1 MLGSRKTIIPARN
14 MENMGGVT
22 GGLTL
27 AMLQSLDVLFQC
39 QIDPNEAEQPSEAK
53 PSHGSNAA
61 FLSEATRLLESSSE
75 VIRTLEQVNMS
86 LREGKSLDVS
96 VRSLEAISDLKAQ
109 LESLLQG
116 RKWRN
121 AVERIWA
128 FGPRRSDSSVF
139 LILLLCLFA
148 SDGVCELLASQH
160 FSNVRSAGC
169 RFCRL
174 ESCEF
179 FLVFSVRCSRETP
192 RRLPHCR
199 CPCLQVRAEHPA
211 EQRGGI
217 PAAVGVAVSEPRRQ
231 SQRSDGAAR
240 L

>member
-1 MLGSRKTIIPARN
+1 MWR
-14 MENMGGVT
+14 
-22 GGLTL
+22 
-27 AMLQSLDVLFQC
+27 
-39 QIDPNEAEQPSEAK
+39 
-53 PSHGSNAA
+53 

-86 LREGKSLDVS
+86 LREGKSLDIS

-148 SDGVCELLASQH
+148 SDGVCELLALTLVVVHLSTSL
-160 FSNVRSAGC
+160 SNVLSAGC
-169 RFCRL
+169 RF
-174 ESCEF
+174 
-179 FLVFSVRCSRETP
+179 
-192 RRLPHCR
+192 
-199 CPCLQVRAEHPA
+199 
-211 EQRGGI
+211 
-217 PAAVGVAVSEPRRQ
+217 
-231 SQRSDGAAR
+231 
-240 L
+240 